1 LERNQLRQSNGINLR
16 AWADANLRLLA
27 PLPSVGSVLVLLALA
42 PGGEVQKLLERHRLG
57 QSVDS
62 SDHTRLAQTLLE
74 MYEGWRRMEPHNPAP
89 SFFEQFSRRAQ
100 TEALSTLLG
109 G

>member
-1 LERNQLRQSNGINLR
+1 
-16 AWADANLRLLA
+16 
-27 PLPSVGSVLVLLALA
+27 VGSVFVLLALA
-42 PGGEVQKLLERHRLG
+42 PGGEVQKLPERYRLG

-74 MYEGWRRMEPHNPAP
+74 MYEGWRRMEPHNPDP
-89 SFFEQFSRRAQ
+89 SFFERFSRRAQ